1 MEESGTKL
9 HTPLV
14 LNHFVLFPQ
23 KLSEC
28 GRVFLSLRQTS
39 CYMKS
44 TKQDIK
50 RMQWENDPLY
60 RLIRTIKNV
69 MDRYYLDP
77 LIGLLFPTAGDIFSS
92 AMTLPFLTVSLFKIK
107 SIPLTL
113 AILYNM
119 LVDMMLGIIP
129 LWIGD
134 LLDIFSRSYAKN
146 YRLIVGFV
154 EGDKEVIQEVNRK
167 ALLTAVGI
175 LVLCVI
181 IYWVAKLA
189 VYLTTAL
196 WTWISGL
203 F

>member
-1 MEESGTKL
+1 MPESVILLTKAEKD
-9 HTPLV
+9 TSKI
-14 LNHFVLFPQ
+14 FV
-23 KLSEC
+23 
-28 GRVFLSLRQTS
+28 SLRQTN
-39 CYMKS
+39 CYMEN
-44 TKQDIK
+44 TKQNIK
-50 RMQWENDPLY
+50 RMQWESDPLY

-77 LIGLLFPTAGDIFSS
+77 LIRLLFPTAGDIFSS

-119 LVDMMLGIIP
+119 LVDMTLGIIP

-134 LLDIFSRSYAKN
+134 LLDIFSRSYVKN

-167 ALLTAVGI
+167 AVLTAVGI

-189 VYLTTAL
+189 IYLTTTL
-196 WTWISGL
+196 WEWISGL

>member
-1 MEESGTKL
+1 
-9 HTPLV
+9 
-14 LNHFVLFPQ
+14 
-23 KLSEC
+23 
-28 GRVFLSLRQTS
+28 
-39 CYMKS
+39 
-44 TKQDIK
+44 
-50 RMQWENDPLY
+50 
-60 RLIRTIKNV
+60 
-69 MDRYYLDP
+69 
-77 LIGLLFPTAGDIFSS
+77 
-92 AMTLPFLTVSLFKIK
+92 MTLPFLTVSLFKIK

-134 LLDIFSRSYAKN
+134 LLDIFSRSYVKN
-146 YRLIVGFV
+146 YRLVGFV

-167 ALLTAVGI
+167 AVLTAVGI
-175 LVLCVI
+175 LVLSVI

-196 WTWISGL
+196 WTRISGL

>member
-1 MEESGTKL
+1 
-9 HTPLV
+9 
-14 LNHFVLFPQ
+14 
-23 KLSEC
+23 
-28 GRVFLSLRQTS
+28 
-39 CYMKS
+39 
-44 TKQDIK
+44 
-50 RMQWENDPLY
+50 MQWENDPLY

-77 LIGLLFPTAGDIFSS
+77 LVGLFFPTAGDIFSS

-146 YRLIVGFV
+146 YRLIVG
-154 EGDKEVIQEVNRK
+154 
-167 ALLTAVGI
+167 
-175 LVLCVI
+175 
-181 IYWVAKLA
+181 
-189 VYLTTAL
+189 
-196 WTWISGL
+196 
-203 F
+203 

>member
-1 MEESGTKL
+1 ME
-9 HTPLV
+9 
-14 LNHFVLFPQ
+14 
-23 KLSEC
+23 
-28 GRVFLSLRQTS
+28 
-39 CYMKS
+39 S
-44 TKQDIK
+44 TKQNIK

-77 LIGLLFPTAGDIFSS
+77 LIGLFFPTVGDIFSS
-92 AMTLPFLTVSLFKIK
+92 AMMLPFLTMSLFKIK
-107 SIPLTL
+107 SLPLTL

-119 LVDMMLGIIP
+119 LMDMMLGIIP

-134 LLDIFSRSYAKN
+134 LLDIFNRSYSKN

-154 EGDKEVIQEVNRK
+154 EGDQEVIQEVNRK

-175 LVLCVI
+175 LVLCFI
-181 IYWVAKLA
+181 IYWLTKA
-189 VYLTTAL
+189 VIYLTSEL
-196 WTWISGL
+196 WEWVQGL

>member
-1 MEESGTKL
+1 ME
-9 HTPLV
+9 
-14 LNHFVLFPQ
+14 
-23 KLSEC
+23 
-28 GRVFLSLRQTS
+28 
-39 CYMKS
+39 S
-44 TKQDIK
+44 TKQNIK

-77 LIGLLFPTAGDIFSS
+77 LIGLFFPTAGDIFSS
-92 AMTLPFLTVSLFKIK
+92 AMILPFLTVSLFKIK
-107 SIPLTL
+107 SLPLTL

-119 LVDMMLGIIP
+119 LMDMMLGIIP

-134 LLDIFSRSYAKN
+134 LLDIFNRSYSKN

-154 EGDKEVIQEVNRK
+154 EGDQEVIQKVNRK

-175 LVLCVI
+175 LVLCFI
-181 IYWVAKLA
+181 IYWLTKTVI
-189 VYLTTAL
+189 YLTSEL
-196 WTWISGL
+196 WEWVQGL

>member
-1 MEESGTKL
+1 M
-9 HTPLV
+9 
-14 LNHFVLFPQ
+14 
-23 KLSEC
+23 
-28 GRVFLSLRQTS
+28 RQTN
-39 CYMKS
+39 CYMEN

-60 RLIRTIKNV
+60 RL
-69 MDRYYLDP
+69 
-77 LIGLLFPTAGDIFSS
+77 
-92 AMTLPFLTVSLFKIK
+92 LFKIK

-134 LLDIFSRSYAKN
+134 LLDIFSRSYVKN

-167 ALLTAVGI
+167 AVLTAVGI

>member
-1 MEESGTKL
+1 
-9 HTPLV
+9 
-14 LNHFVLFPQ
+14 
-23 KLSEC
+23 
-28 GRVFLSLRQTS
+28 
-39 CYMKS
+39 MKS

-167 ALLTAVGI
+167 AILTAAGI

-181 IYWVAKLA
+181 IYRVARLA
-189 VYLTTAL
+189 VYLTSEL
-196 WTWISGL
+196 WGWISGL

>member
-1 MEESGTKL
+1 MPESTILLK
-9 HTPLV
+9 
-14 LNHFVLFPQ
+14 
-23 KLSEC
+23 
-28 GRVFLSLRQTS
+28 RQ
-39 CYMKS
+39 
-44 TKQDIK
+44 I
-50 RMQWENDPLY
+50 Y

-77 LIGLLFPTAGDIFSS
+77 LVGLFFPTAGDIFSS

-107 SIPLTL
+107 SISLTL

-167 ALLTAVGI
+167 AVLTAAGI

-181 IYWVAKLA
+181 IYWVARLA
-189 VYLTTAL
+189 VYLTSEL
-196 WTWISGL
+196 WGWISGL

>member
-1 MEESGTKL
+1 ME
-9 HTPLV
+9 
-14 LNHFVLFPQ
+14 N
-23 KLSEC
+23 
-28 GRVFLSLRQTS
+28 
-39 CYMKS
+39 

-154 EGDKEVIQEVNRK
+154 EEVNRK
-167 ALLTAVGI
+167 AVVTAVGI

-189 VYLTTAL
+189 IYLTTTL
-196 WTWISGL
+196 WEWISGL

>member
-1 MEESGTKL
+1 
-9 HTPLV
+9 
-14 LNHFVLFPQ
+14 
-23 KLSEC
+23 
-28 GRVFLSLRQTS
+28 
-39 CYMKS
+39 
-44 TKQDIK
+44 
-50 RMQWENDPLY
+50 MQWENDPLY

-77 LIGLLFPTAGDIFSS
+77 LIGLFFPTAGDIFSS
-92 AMTLPFLTVSLFKIK
+92 VMMLPFLTMSLLKIK
-107 SIPLTL
+107 SLPLTL

-134 LLDIFSRSYAKN
+134 LLDIFNRSYSKN

-154 EGDKEVIQEVNRK
+154 EGDQKVIQEVNRK

-175 LVLCVI
+175 LVLCFI
-181 IYWVAKLA
+181 IYWLTKA
-189 VYLTTAL
+189 VIYLTSEL
-196 WTWISGL
+196 WEWVQGL

>member
-1 MEESGTKL
+1 MG
-9 HTPLV
+9 
-14 LNHFVLFPQ
+14 
-23 KLSEC
+23 
-28 GRVFLSLRQTS
+28 
-39 CYMKS
+39 
-44 TKQDIK
+44 K
-50 RMQWENDPLY
+50 RP
-60 RLIRTIKNV
+60 
-69 MDRYYLDP
+69 
-77 LIGLLFPTAGDIFSS
+77 
-92 AMTLPFLTVSLFKIK
+92 TLPADKNHQECNGPILPRPSHWIAFSNGGRHFLFGHDTALSHGVAVQNQVHS
-107 SIPLTL
+107 LTL